1 MTHQDPENLPI
12 ILLRDWA
19 LLFFFLEGH
28 GQRGWTCLNLTSSGY
43 MEKIEDCNGSR
54 IFSSKSHKTKESMG
68 PAKIIVNDSLA
79 IILLSLYALRELELP
94 RMSDFFFRIRSGTVS
109 HEELY
114 GDSQGADAPLGHQ

>member
-1 MTHQDPENLPI
+1 
-12 ILLRDWA
+12 
-19 LLFFFLEGH
+19 
-28 GQRGWTCLNLTSSGY
+28 
-43 MEKIEDCNGSR
+43 MEKIEDRNGSR

-114 GDSQGADAPLGHQ
+114 

>member
-1 MTHQDPENLPI
+1 
-12 ILLRDWA
+12 
-19 LLFFFLEGH
+19 
-28 GQRGWTCLNLTSSGY
+28 
-43 MEKIEDCNGSR
+43 
-54 IFSSKSHKTKESMG
+54 MG

-114 GDSQGADAPLGHQ
+114 GDSQGADAPLGHHYKGFEYEGNTLAKPPRVQVIY